1 MPRHPTVY
9 AKLLGEKMAK
19 HNAKCWLVST
29 GWSSG
34 GFGVGVR
41 MEIKHTRAMVNAALD
56 GRLAEESFTADE
68 NFGVLVPDACPDVPD
83 EVLNPRNTWKD
94 KDAYDT
100 QAKDLRRLFE
110 ENFQQFE
117 SAVDNKVKAAAIK
130 AAA

>member
-1 MPRHPTVY
+1 MVWHPSKY
-9 AKLLGEKMAK
+9 AEMLAEKIREHDARV
-19 HNAKCWLVST
+19 WLVNT
-29 GWSSG
+29 GWSGG
-34 GFGVGVR
+34 GFGGGER
-41 MEIKHTRAMVNAALD
+41 MESKHTRAMVNAALD

-94 KDAYDT
+94 KDAYDA

-117 SAVDNKVKAAAIK
+117 SAVDDKVKAAAIK
-130 AAA
+130 AAS